1 MKYPV
6 YLLWNVINK
15 IKETNSYID
24 FIDDKYYKDFLD
36 DVNKDLITILTII
49 SSEGNINV

>member
-1 MKYPV
+1 MKYSV
-6 YLLWNVINK
+6 YLLWNLINK

-24 FIDDKYYKDFLD
+24 DKYYKDVLD

>member
-24 FIDDKYYKDFLD
+24 DKYYKDFLD
-36 DVNKDLITILTII
+36 GVNKDLITILTII